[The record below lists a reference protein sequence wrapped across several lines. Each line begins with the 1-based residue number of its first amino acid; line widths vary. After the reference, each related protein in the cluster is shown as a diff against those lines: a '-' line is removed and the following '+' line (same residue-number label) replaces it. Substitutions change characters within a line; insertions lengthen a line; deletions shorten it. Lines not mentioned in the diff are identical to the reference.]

1 MKTKT
6 LTQPKP
12 TTQSFSIQE
21 LTHNFARPWRP
32 TDIVAGNLIL
42 NWHGQEVARVT
53 SARMSPAEAK
63 ATRDLIV
70 KAVNVYDAAMRV
82 VNLAA
87 LMKHTCTSKPKKV
100 HACNRCLAEVA
111 QARNERA
118 GAR

>member
-6 LTQPKP
+6 
-12 TTQSFSIQE
+12 TTQTRPAASIQE
-21 LTHNFARPWRP
+21 IAHNFARPWRP

-42 NWHGQEVARVT
+42 NWHGQEIARIT
-53 SARMSPAEAK
+53 SARMSPAEAR
-63 ATRDLIV
+63 ATREMII

-100 HACNRCLAEVA
+100 YACNRCLAEIA
-111 QARNERA
+111 QARNVRA
-118 GAR
+118 GA